1 MRGRNDAKT
10 DRTYKIIEIQ
20 GEKEQLQKEMEVLK
34 SKINE
39 LKESS
44 KIIAEHQ
51 QLKKNSEL
59 ISDRLTSLVEEIAPN
74 IYSSSKKSSDVLIE
88 FIKSKVLHLINH
100 NEQLEKVNQK
110 LKGKN

>member
-44 KIIAEHQ
+44 KIIAEH
-51 QLKKNSEL
+51 
-59 ISDRLTSLVEEIAPN
+59 
-74 IYSSSKKSSDVLIE
+74 
-88 FIKSKVLHLINH
+88 
-100 NEQLEKVNQK
+100 
-110 LKGKN
+110 